1 MTECRNELRNRD
13 SEGDSNEVDTTFSE
27 SMRYDVKLYY
37 GGHFVQV
44 PTYSYT
50 SSQFKL
56 YKNIDLENI
65 TVNDLKVFLGEI
77 VGEFD
82 SLYFGIDNGRLE
94 LLNNASK
101 FEVIEYS
108 RTCNNLA
115 TLYVYHVSLPE
126 CDNDDDYFNDQDCSD
141 EKFVQIK
148 KKGKEDEQRLD
159 ELQNEKCNN
168 EEGSDSEDSYY
179 SEDENDLLNEYT
191 SEESDDEI
199 CYASPPESKRVK
211 RVDEIFNENA
221 LGSDIKW
228 KVGLIFHDKKQLKN
242 AIRLSSMECG
252 RPYHYMVDDP
262 RRLQVGCAKGCPFR
276 MWATYIK
283 STQSWQ
289 VKTLKDEHNCV
300 WNYQN
305 RLVTVKW
312 LADKYGDRIRK
323 NPNWKLVEMQEEFK
337 KELKVDVGKW
347 KCCRVRQAALKG
359 VEEKMVQHYA
369 NLRKFAGEI
378 LRSNSENTVKIM
390 TSRLQEGDPPRFQRI
405 YICYAG
411 LKKAWKECRP
421 VLGLDGCFLK
431 TVTGGQLLS
440 AVGRDGNHCILP
452 VAIAV
457 VENENYESWKWFLQ
471 LLIDDLDLGEGTGK
485 TLISDQQKG
494 LDKAIRELMP
504 YVEHRFCT
512 RHLCANLKKV
522 YPSNLVT
529 NCFWTASTSTHPQ
542 AFKKAMKEL
551 ERVSKGAAE
560 KMNELDPGVWSKAL
574 TAINSQKK
582 QVTSQLS
589 TASKSCTGSTT
600 RTTLKGGKKFKPPR
614 KTKDLNSL

>member
-1 MTECRNELRNRD
+1 
-13 SEGDSNEVDTTFSE
+13 
-27 SMRYDVKLYY
+27 
-37 GGHFVQV
+37 
-44 PTYSYT
+44 
-50 SSQFKL
+50 
-56 YKNIDLENI
+56 
-65 TVNDLKVFLGEI
+65 
-77 VGEFD
+77 
-82 SLYFGIDNGRLE
+82 
-94 LLNNASK
+94 
-101 FEVIEYS
+101 
-108 RTCNNLA
+108 
-115 TLYVYHVSLPE
+115 
-126 CDNDDDYFNDQDCSD
+126 
-141 EKFVQIK
+141 
-148 KKGKEDEQRLD
+148 
-159 ELQNEKCNN
+159 
-168 EEGSDSEDSYY
+168 
-179 SEDENDLLNEYT
+179 
-191 SEESDDEI
+191 
-199 CYASPPESKRVK
+199 
-211 RVDEIFNENA
+211 
-221 LGSDIKW
+221 
-228 KVGLIFHDKKQLKN
+228 
-242 AIRLSSMECG
+242 
-252 RPYHYMVDDP
+252 MVDDP

-440 AVGRDGNHCILP
+440 VVGRDGNHCILP